1 MQLLMRP
8 DAEVLTILGT
18 GRQALSHYNVFMEIF
33 PFKEVIELEDDFFLS
48 VVNYSILFQFKHHWP

>member
-33 PFKEVIELEDDFFLS
+33 LFKEVIELEDDFFYL
-48 VVNYSILFQFKHHWP
+48 

>member
-33 PFKEVIELEDDFFLS
+33 PFKEVIKLEDDFFYL
-48 VVNYSILFQFKHHWP
+48 